1 MILWKYLIQ
10 NYSAFL
16 QNHFCLG
23 DARLWRFGKWENICR
38 KWSSP
43 HPTLWEHICTLPSL
57 ARLQVCIAQLSMQSG
72 KGRQWCGNS
81 PPPKERELNFDKQPR
96 KPRRYASLK
105 LYPVTLAES
114 MQELFSREPKRMT
127 ITLAG
132 TNWRVQTSD
141 IKAVLH
147 SSNVLTN
154 TVKEQ
159 ILLWIPS
166 NFLCLFKRKDRRQA
180 VFDILGEGRTIFDT
194 TVSVLWTE

>member
-1 MILWKYLIQ
+1 MWYCESIWYKIIQ
-10 NYSAFL
+10 LFSKIIFVWAMRGCGGLANGKTFAESGHHHTPLYESIYAHCLPLPDCKSAL
-16 QNHFCLG
+16 HSYQCN
-23 DARLWRFGKWENICR
+23 
-38 KWSSP
+38 
-43 HPTLWEHICTLPSL
+43 L
-57 ARLQVCIAQLSMQSG
+57 AREGSDVETPP
-72 KGRQWCGNS
+72 RQK
-81 PPPKERELNFDKQPR
+81 KESWILINN
-96 KPRRYASLK
+96 RYASLK

-114 MQELFSREPKRMT
+114 MQELFSRVAEKNDHN
-127 ITLAG
+127 IGSG

-166 NFLCLFKRKDRRQA
+166 NFLCLFKRNDRRQA

-194 TVSVLWTE
+194 TVSVVWTE